1 MRNTTPENDPSRN
14 GLVIQPAAKPQT
26 IREYLASSSNAAF
39 NEQVKAACAQ
49 RGISLDSP
57 WSTKLNVEA
66 VAEPASAQAS
76 KSARRRNSLL
86 ILPEERL
93 TADELRQRMAEREA
107 AKQKPDAVEYQH
119 SLLCALTLPRSRQE
133 GREYVREWQGR
144 SLKLIAGEL
153 WNGTKW
159 IPQPLP
165 YGPKARLGF
174 MHICT
179 EAVKTQSRFIETEGS
194 ARAFMDRVG
203 IGDDGRSY
211 RLFRQQMNALAATSL
226 RCGYTKDDGKAV
238 TFAAQI
244 IEQFEAW
251 LTHDD
256 GQPAL
261 WSSNLILGETFYQ
274 DLIKHAV
281 PLSANALRG
290 LSNSALALDWY
301 GFFAY
306 RLHTLEK
313 PLFLSWRMLH
323 AQLGQEYA
331 DAKEFKKKSAPA
343 IKAVLAVYPSAR
355 VEFVYGGLMLYPSPP
370 PIARQC
376 VGVLP
381 SRADKVKAD
390 LPPLAP
396 ALPAPPAAPAHRLHY
411 KTIEKFKALY
421 PRKDV
426 YACEA
431 DFRYWLENSTKAK
444 EPKNYDAAFLG
455 FAKRWVTSG

>member
-1 MRNTTPENDPSRN
+1 METRFMPNSTPETDDERN
-14 GLVIQPAAKPQT
+14 GLVILLSDPPTMTEEQARKLEAK
-26 IREYLASSSNAAF
+26 R
-39 NEQVKAACAQ
+39 
-49 RGISLDSP
+49 R
-57 WSTKLNVEA
+57 
-66 VAEPASAQAS
+66 AELVI
-76 KSARRRNSLL
+76 K
-86 ILPEERL
+86 PEERM
-93 TADELRQRMAEREA
+93 TADELRQRMDRREA
-107 AKQKPDAVEYQH
+107 AKEKPDSVEYQH
-119 SLLCALTLPRSRQE
+119 SLLCALAFPRSRQE
-133 GREYVREWQGR
+133 SREYRREWQGR
-144 SLKLIAGEL
+144 SLVLEAGSL
-153 WNGTKW
+153 WNGNDW

-165 YGPKARLGF
+165 YGPKARLAF

-179 EAVKTQSRFIETEGS
+179 EAVKLQGRYIETESS
-194 ARAFMDRVG
+194 ARAFMQRIG
-203 IGDDGRSY
+203 IGDGGNHY
-211 RLFRQQMNALAATSL
+211 RLFRQQMNALAATRL
-226 RCGYTKDDGKAV
+226 RGGYTKPDGKAV
-238 TFAAQI
+238 TFATQP

-261 WSSNLILGETFYQ
+261 WPSCIILSEGFYQ

-290 LSNSALALDWY
+290 LSGSALALDWY

-313 PLFLSWRMLH
+313 PLFLSWGMLH

-331 DAKEFKKKSAPA
+331 DAKDFKRKSLPA
-343 IKAVLAVYPSAR
+343 IKATLDVYPSAK
-355 VEFVYGGLMLYPSPP
+355 VEQVTGGLMLKPSPP

-381 SRADKVKAD
+381 SRADKVKAS

-396 ALPAPPAAPAHRLHY
+396 DLPAPPAAPVRRLYY

-431 DFRYWLENSTKAK
+431 DFRYWLDTSPETK

-455 FAKRWVTSG
+455 FAKKWVTPD